1 MKNILKVST
10 LALVA
15 ALAVG
20 CSSKTTERLDAV
32 DATAQQA
39 QQTAQ
44 QAQQTAQQA
53 LSAAQQAQQTAD
65 EANER
70 AARML
75 TKATRK

>member
-1 MKNILKVST
+1 MNTILKASA
-10 LALVA
+10 LAFVA

-20 CSSKTTERLDAV
+20 CSSNSERVDAV
-32 DATAQQA
+32 EATAQQA
-39 QQTAQ
+39 NQTAQ

-75 TKATRK
+75 QKSSHK